1 VNIIHDF
8 IPEGRKNRPG
18 YKIIGPEYI
27 TIHSTGNTNKGA
39 NAAAHGSYLR
49 GAAANVPASWHYTVD
64 DKEIRQHL
72 PLNEVGWHAGDGSN
86 GPGNR
91 KSIAMEICENIDG
104 DLSKAIDNAAL
115 LTAHLLQQFN
125 LGLDKIKQ
133 HYDWSG
139 KNCPRIFRNN
149 PGSWDG
155 FLLKVEGCLKPEA
168 LTPIMGAAVA
178 SKDQA
183 RSWLQKKAPDW
194 INMADLYYAIAPKYG
209 IRADVALAQAAKE
222 TGYFRYGGLVQP
234 WQNNFAGIGATG
246 QASDGNTPLNGADPD
261 RVRFE
266 KGIHGAIFTD
276 KATGVEAHIQHLYAY
291 TTKDPL
297 PEGTV
302 LVDPR
307 FILVQRGTAPYV
319 EYLGAAENP
328 AGVGWAY
335 PGHDYGKSIMRDYL
349 KDLLAIKAPIEVL
362 PQPPAE
368 DLTKLEE
375 RIERLEKVLDQIRE
389 ALK

>member
-1 VNIIHDF
+1 M
-8 IPEGRKNRPG
+8 IPVSKSPQVIEAQLKF
-18 YKIIGPEYI
+18 
-27 TIHSTGNTNKGA
+27 
-39 NAAAHGSYLR
+39 
-49 GAAANVPASWHYTVD
+49 
-64 DKEIRQHL
+64 
-72 PLNEVGWHAGDGSN
+72 AGDFVERQKTAYVVLHHAATSRCTIQDIHRWHLARGWIGCGYHYFVSKLGDIYRGRPEDVMGAHAESHN
-86 GPGNR
+86 DHTIGICAEGDFEKETMPTPQKEAIIALIKDISTRYPGLAIKGHR
-91 KSIAMEICENIDG
+91 
-104 DLSKAIDNAAL
+104 DLNATL
-115 LTAHLLQQFN
+115 CP
-125 LGLDKIKQ
+125 GQ
-133 HYDWSG
+133 HYPFNEIVSAVLG
-139 KNCPRIFRNN
+139 
-149 PGSWDG
+149 
-155 FLLKVEGCLKPEA
+155 
-168 LTPIMGAAVA
+168 TPILGQAQATVE
-178 SKDQA
+178 QA
-183 RSWLQKKAPDW
+183 RAWLKAKAPDW
-194 INMADLYYAIAPKYG
+194 VSLADLYYAIAPKYG

-291 TTKDPL
+291 ATKDPL

-335 PGHDYGKSIMRDYL
+335 PGHDYGKSIVRDYL
-349 KDLLAIKAPIEVL
+349 ADLLATEDPVIEQ
-362 PQPPAE
+362 PQPPAK
-368 DLTKLEE
+368 DLASLEE
-375 RIERLEKVLDQIRE
+375 RVGRLEEIIERIRE
-389 ALK
+389 VLNS

>member
-1 VNIIHDF
+1 MPVQVIDRNLKF
-8 IPEGRKNRPG
+8 T
-18 YKIIGPEYI
+18 GPF
-27 TIHSTGNTNKGA
+27 TRRVKTDTLVLHH
-39 NAAAHGSYLR
+39 AAAKSCTVEDVHRWHLANGWLGIGYHYFVSKLGGIYLGR
-49 GAAANVPASWHYTVD
+49 PENVMGAHAESHNDHTIGICAEGDFEKETMPTPQKEAIIALIKDISTRYPGLAIKGHRDLNATLCPGQHYPFAEIVAAAVPD
-64 DKEIRQHL
+64 
-72 PLNEVGWHAGDGSN
+72 
-86 GPGNR
+86 
-91 KSIAMEICENIDG
+91 
-104 DLSKAIDNAAL
+104 
-115 LTAHLLQQFN
+115 
-125 LGLDKIKQ
+125 
-133 HYDWSG
+133 
-139 KNCPRIFRNN
+139 
-149 PGSWDG
+149 
-155 FLLKVEGCLKPEA
+155 
-168 LTPIMGAAVA
+168 TPILG
-178 SKDQA
+178 QA
-183 RSWLQKKAPDW
+183 RATVEQARAWLKAKAPDW
-194 INMADLYYAIAPKYG
+194 VSLADLYYGIAPRYG

-222 TGYFRYGGLVQP
+222 TGFFRFGGLVKP

-246 QASDGNTPLNGADPD
+246 QASDGNTPLNGADPVK
-261 RVRFE
+261 VRFE

-291 TTKDPL
+291 ATKDPL

-362 PQPPAE
+362 PPPPAE